1 MGDKR
6 DPGPRGF
13 DWRTAVD
20 LTALSEGELRSGLEE
35 LAEEERAAGYRLEVL
50 RGRMDVIRAELFR
63 RDVGSAEQLSPEEL
77 ARVLLG
83 EAGEAGGGRGS

>member
-13 DWRTAVD
+13 DWSIAED
-20 LTALSEGELRSGLEE
+20 LTALSEGELSSRLEE
-35 LAEEERAAGYRLEVL
+35 LGEEERAAGYRLEVL
-50 RGRMDVIRAELFR
+50 RGRMDVIRAELVR
-63 RDVGSAEQLSPEEL
+63 REAAVPESLSSEEL

-83 EAGEAGGGRGS
+83 EAGRGRES